1 MTKVLIVDDHAIVRA
16 GLRALLL
23 EDIAFNL
30 VGEAVGGYEAIE
42 MVETTHPDV
51 LILDLSMPDLDGI
64 SVTRKLKPR
73 YPDLKIL
80 ILTLH
85 EDEALLK
92 EAIKSGASGY
102 ILKRAAEAELLSA
115 IRIILRGDLYVD
127 PSMVRVLLDDSQKS
141 QIKLNNSM
149 ESLTPRETEILKLIV
164 EGYTNRQIG
173 EKLTISFRTV
183 EGHRANISDK
193 LGMRSRVELVR
204 YAAPARSDRIIKIQ
218 FDPVTNPTQPRSFY
232 GVDPRI

>member
-1 MTKVLIVDDHAIVRA
+1 MTRVLIADDHAIVRA

-23 EDIAFNL
+23 EDATFNL

-42 MVETTHPDV
+42 LVERTNPDV

-64 SVTRKLKPR
+64 SVTRKIKPQF
-73 YPDLKIL
+73 PDLKIL

-92 EAIKSGASGY
+92 EAIKAGATGY
-102 ILKRAAEAELLSA
+102 ILKRAAEAELISA
-115 IRIILRGDLYVD
+115 IRVILRGDLYID
-127 PSMVRVLLDDSQKS
+127 PTMVRGLLEESHPSQAK
-141 QIKLNNSM
+141 QKGQT
-149 ESLTPRETEILKLIV
+149 ESLTPRETEVLKLIV

-173 EKLTISFRTV
+173 QELNISIRTV

-193 LGMRSRVELVR
+193 LGLHSRVELVR
-204 YAAPARSDRIIKIQ
+204 YARQNGLIE
-218 FDPVTNPTQPRSFY
+218 
-232 GVDPRI
+232 